1 MIRSC
6 CCRPLFRCG
15 FPIPFDVIS
24 DFRSCFVD
32 DKLRVFFIHI
42 VLSRKIKQEA
52 ERFLFKNLISSRRS
66 LTFHRFAFSR
76 IGLSSFDFC
85 SLLFRFL
92 ICKRYNL
99 LSIAIWS
106 ISTSINWTRLIER
119 CKFNIRKFMREQ
131 CELIY
136 LIIDH
141 INSLQN
147 ARKLTRAYIYLY
159 ASLIRLFF
167 IWIRN
172 FIF

>member
-1 MIRSC
+1 MEECERGEIHFIGSSRFTIEFSVLSFFFTMIRSC

-32 DKLRVFFIHI
+32 DRLRVFFIHI

-76 IGLSSFDFC
+76 IGLSSFDFW

-119 CKFNIRKFMREQ
+119 CKFNIRKFMRGV
-131 CELIY
+131 
-136 LIIDH
+136 
-141 INSLQN
+141 NSAN
-147 ARKLTRAYIYLY
+147 
-159 ASLIRLFF
+159 
-167 IWIRN
+167 
-172 FIF
+172 